1 MPLNPKVLEDELLR
15 QSEASA
21 NGVEITY
28 GDFVSA
34 METYALQIQYPPPA
48 GVSAAASILKSLLD
62 SIPTNPPLPIAIP
75 IIKLAVQLFALGI
88 ALGKPINGTPAP
100 VNPTPGVGSGIFPTL
115 PPAGQPAIDSILA
128 QPNDREIVA
137 KQLANAIHTY
147 MITGQYDAFGFVAPG
162 PGTPPPP
169 VPTPGPSPWT

>member
-15 QSEASA
+15 QSEASS

-34 METYALQIQYPPPA
+34 MEKYALQIQYPPPA

-88 ALGKPINGTPAP
+88 ALDKPINGPGTP
-100 VNPTPGVGSGIFPTL
+100 VPGTGSGLFPTL

-128 QPNDREIVA
+128 QPNDREVVA

-147 MITGQYDAFGFVAPG
+147 MITGQYDAFGFVP
-162 PGTPPPP
+162 TPPAVP
-169 VPTPGPSPWT
+169 VSGPSPWT

>member
-15 QSEASA
+15 QSEASS

-34 METYALQIQYPPPA
+34 MEKYALQIQYPPPA

-88 ALGKPINGTPAP
+88 ALGKPINGPGTP
-100 VNPTPGVGSGIFPTL
+100 VPGTGSGLFPTL

-128 QPNDREIVA
+128 QPNDREVVA

-147 MITGQYDAFGFVAPG
+147 MITGQYDAFGFVP
-162 PGTPPPP
+162 TPPAVP
-169 VPTPGPSPWT
+169 VSGPSPWT

>member
-34 METYALQIQYPPPA
+34 METYALQIQYPPPV
-48 GVSAAASILKSLLD
+48 GVSAAASILKSLLN

-88 ALGKPINGTPAP
+88 ALGKPINGPG
-100 VNPTPGVGSGIFPTL
+100 PTPGLGSGLFPTL

-147 MITGQYDAFGFVAPG
+147 MITGQYDAFGFVNPSTGAP
-162 PGTPPPP
+162 T
-169 VPTPGPSPWT
+169 TGPSPWT